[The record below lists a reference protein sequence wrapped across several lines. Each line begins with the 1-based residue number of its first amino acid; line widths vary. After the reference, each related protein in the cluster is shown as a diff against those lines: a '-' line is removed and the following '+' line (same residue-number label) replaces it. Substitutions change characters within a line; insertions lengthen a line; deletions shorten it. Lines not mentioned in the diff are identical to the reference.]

1 MRELDLSLRS
11 LRVAVREYRAQLRG
25 ETDREAVPTPRRAG
39 GAGGT
44 ARVTPIAD
52 VRAKLKTWLSA
63 LLGGIAGK
71 VLGMRRR

>member
-25 ETDREAVPTPRRAG
+25 ETEDEPVPTHRRAG
-39 GAGGT
+39 GR
-44 ARVTPIAD
+44 ARVAPIAD
-52 VRAKLKTWLSA
+52 VSAKLKTWLSA
-63 LLGGIAGK
+63 LLGGIAAK